1 MVNVGATQFRGGS
14 SVALAGRSVSAML
27 TSDGADV
34 GSERR
39 SSHCT
44 DSGESLLA
52 KSCSSCL
59 VRSPNAAE
67 RSYSAQAALGVWH
80 RAVSNQGDRG
90 DRVVR
95 CRCLAQ
101 M

>member
-1 MVNVGATQFRGGS
+1 MVNVGATQCRGGS

-34 GSERR
+34 GM
-39 SSHCT
+39 
-44 DSGESLLA
+44 A

-95 CRCLAQ
+95 CRCPAQ
-101 M
+101 I